1 MTKVEYELMTIGEI
15 VEAKRHAPLVFVPVS
30 PIEWHGPH
38 LPIGTDGLHAHHVA
52 VRLAREVG
60 GVVLPT
66 LFAGTETVLQ
76 SKPESNQ
83 LRVLGLDEDA
93 RVVGMDFPGFPVK
106 SLYFEESAFGIAV
119 RDLVRALAA
128 DSFRV
133 IVLVNGHGATNHIR
147 TLERI
152 AREEAR
158 RDEVT
163 VMSLRSGF
171 PLRRPTG
178 TPVTRPARRRPS

>member
-1 MTKVEYELMTIGEI
+1 
-15 VEAKRHAPLVFVPVS
+15 
-30 PIEWHGPH
+30 
-38 LPIGTDGLHAHHVA
+38 
-52 VRLAREVG
+52 
-60 GVVLPT
+60 
-66 LFAGTETVLQ
+66 
-76 SKPESNQ
+76 
-83 LRVLGLDEDA
+83 
-93 RVVGMDFPGFPVK
+93 MDFPGFPVK

-163 VMSLRSGF
+163 VMSLMVWVPPSAAQPGPRSRG
-171 PLRRPTG
+171 PRGDGRHDG
-178 TPVTRPARRRPS
+178 DRG